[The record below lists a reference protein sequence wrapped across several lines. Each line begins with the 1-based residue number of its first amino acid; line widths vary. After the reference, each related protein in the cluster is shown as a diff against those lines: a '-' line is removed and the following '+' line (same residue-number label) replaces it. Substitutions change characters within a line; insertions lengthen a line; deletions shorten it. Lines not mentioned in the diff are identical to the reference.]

1 MELLKSIQSKK
12 SKDKDEAN
20 LSGEF
25 GKSKIDKEKDK
36 KKLTGHI
43 LLPERLKHPPS
54 NDVFY
59 PVYSDNIIY
68 DCFNLKVIYD
78 RERTGF
84 EETKEF
90 PIVIN

>member
-1 MELLKSIQSKK
+1 MKGKK
-12 SKDKDEAN
+12 SSN

-25 GKSKIDKEKDK
+25 GGGKDK
-36 KKLTGHI
+36 KKEDKKSKGYI
-43 LLPERLKHPPS
+43 LLPENLKHPPT
-54 NDVFY
+54 NDKFY
-59 PVYSDNIIY
+59 PVEYDKVIY

-90 PIVIN
+90 PIVINSIIAGRY